1 MLLATWLG
9 FDRVQPNR
17 SLLPG
22 KHRRINALDGVASS
36 VNFHNDRV
44 EARVGIELSSALQT
58 RNLFIVHSDEFRKT
72 DTNAELRYTAGTRN
86 IS

>member
-1 MLLATWLG
+1 
-9 FDRVQPNR
+9 
-17 SLLPG
+17 
-22 KHRRINALDGVASS
+22 
-36 VNFHNDRV
+36 
-44 EARVGIELSSALQT
+44 LQT